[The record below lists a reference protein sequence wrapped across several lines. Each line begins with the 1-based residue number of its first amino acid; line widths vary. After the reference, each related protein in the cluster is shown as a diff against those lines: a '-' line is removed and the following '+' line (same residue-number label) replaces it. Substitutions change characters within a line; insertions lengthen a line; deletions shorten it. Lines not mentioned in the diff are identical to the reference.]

1 MKKIYLIGDCH
12 LSRVSEHYDKN
23 NIKFDMIFW
32 AKAAKKIWDL
42 DFTTMRETGEL
53 SSGKEEQRFPGD
65 GVIPFSDI
73 QDDGIIFSWF
83 GYVDIRTFLSAH
95 GNADVVAYKYIKQLT
110 KTFNNSKIVIVEP
123 LPQFTEML
131 LKYEG
136 ISPHY
141 TYEQR
146 LYQNYEFLESLHVY
160 AEEAGIN
167 NFILQSE
174 ILECLSVSELTPS
187 MTHNK
192 APHPVDGLKDEYNKK
207 ILNLFIEK
215 ACVF

>member
-1 MKKIYLIGDCH
+1 
-12 LSRVSEHYDKN
+12 
-23 NIKFDMIFW
+23 
-32 AKAAKKIWDL
+32 
-42 DFTTMRETGEL
+42 
-53 SSGKEEQRFPGD
+53 
-65 GVIPFSDI
+65 
-73 QDDGIIFSWF
+73 
-83 GYVDIRTFLSAH
+83 
-95 GNADVVAYKYIKQLT
+95 
-110 KTFNNSKIVIVEP
+110 
-123 LPQFTEML
+123 
-131 LKYEG
+131 
-136 ISPHY
+136 
-141 TYEQR
+141 